1 METPVPDGRKA
12 PKDVWNDMLK
22 QLKKTEPSI
31 YGPLSR
37 AKYGGYQ
44 DGVYKALFMPGEEIF
59 QNMLSNEK
67 HKAKIEAA
75 LNSCGGLNAR
85 FEAASQLPP
94 PDPDAGR
101 RQEQSL
107 SSLIDVFGRD
117 KVQIDE

>member
-1 METPVPDGRKA
+1 M
-12 PKDVWNDMLK
+12 
-22 QLKKTEPSI
+22 
-31 YGPLSR
+31 
-37 AKYGGYQ
+37 
-44 DGVYKALFMPGEEIF
+44 YKALFMPGEEIF

-67 HKAKIEAA
+67 HKAKIEAV
-75 LNSCGGLNAR
+75 LNQSGGVNAR

-94 PDPDAGR
+94 PDPDAGK

>member
-1 METPVPDGRKA
+1 M
-12 PKDVWNDMLK
+12 
-22 QLKKTEPSI
+22 LKKTEPSI

-75 LNSCGGLNAR
+75 LNQSGGVNAR
-85 FEAASQLPP
+85 FEASSQLPP
-94 PDPDAGR
+94 PDPDAGK